1 MIRKLRIMLEDGQE
15 VQGESHIFSDEVYTN
30 DELPGHIVMTY
41 YVQLPTTH
49 PMFNKLVGFDRAKL
63 EDIEEQDMTRFIVEV
78 QRGLVLTREQYD
90 SLDSYEETVIND
102 RAHID
107 DLYIEV
113 VGYLDSNDK
122 LIECE
127 GTIVT
132 NTIKQWVLEHDASS
146 MASTW
151 AMLVRSKPFAYA
163 VPHITKMTFIKE

>member
-1 MIRKLRIMLEDGQE
+1 MIRKLRITLEDGQE
-15 VQGESHIFSDEVYTN
+15 VTGESHIFSDAVHTN

-49 PMFNKLVGFDRAKL
+49 PMFNKLVGFDRAKF
-63 EDIEEQDMTRFIVEV
+63 EDIEEQSMTGFIVEV
-78 QRGLVLTREQYD
+78 QRALVLTRDQYD
-90 SLDSYEETVIND
+90 SLDAYQETYVDD

-113 VGYLDSNDK
+113 IGYLDDNEK

-151 AMLVRSKPFAYA
+151 AMLVRSKPFHLA
-163 VPHITKMTFIKE
+163 VPHIKKMTFIQE